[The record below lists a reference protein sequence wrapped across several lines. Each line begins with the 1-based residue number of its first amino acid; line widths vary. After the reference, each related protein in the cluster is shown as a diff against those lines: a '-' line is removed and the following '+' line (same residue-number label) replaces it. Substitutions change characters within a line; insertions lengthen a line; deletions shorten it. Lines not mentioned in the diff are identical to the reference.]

1 MTFGNFLK
9 NAAVLY
15 AAYSII
21 DKSIESRAKKMAKK
35 MTKKEVKKI
44 KKGKNYDAYEYS
56 DDGFES
62 DD

>member
-1 MTFGNFLK
+1 MTFGSFLK

-21 DKSIESRAKKMAKK
+21 DKSVESRAKKMAKK

-44 KKGKNYDAYEYS
+44 KKGKNYDPYDGDIIYNEI
-56 DDGFES
+56 DD
-62 DD
+62 